1 MDLPPELRLKVY
13 EYALSGPHDVTLRSP
28 KVLEVR
34 KGRHGQPV
42 RPSDS
47 PRIQNVSILMTS
59 KKVFTEAMP
68 IFYDM
73 NRFHYTILPTVPSVQ
88 GVLRHFMLHLHLMQ
102 HVSIDYMLH
111 TYASDISEVD
121 RLVSTRIRSVT
132 NGCPNLRTFTLH
144 LLTYFNNEDL
154 SRGLPAS
161 SQTTLE
167 MSILAARFQDRT
179 YRLEWIAI
187 VTHGNSRALV
197 DLRDGIAPCG
207 DWVGR
212 VAVEWPDISIDDYQK
227 EGIERREDGGANQ
240 KVRMYYLWPAMWRL
254 VRDREERVGEMA

>member
-1 MDLPPELRLKVY
+1 
-13 EYALSGPHDVTLRSP
+13 
-28 KVLEVR
+28 
-34 KGRHGQPV
+34 
-42 RPSDS
+42 
-47 PRIQNVSILMTS
+47 
-59 KKVFTEAMP
+59 
-68 IFYDM
+68 
-73 NRFHYTILPTVPSVQ
+73 
-88 GVLRHFMLHLHLMQ
+88 
-102 HVSIDYMLH
+102 
-111 TYASDISEVD
+111 
-121 RLVSTRIRSVT
+121 
-132 NGCPNLRTFTLH
+132 
-144 LLTYFNNEDL
+144 
-154 SRGLPAS
+154 
-161 SQTTLE
+161 